1 MTRNKFELDRIA
13 VASPCSV
20 AWDEMEGD
28 DRVRFCDR
36 CSLNVYNISAMTK
49 AEAESVITNTEG
61 RVCARF
67 YRRADGTILTQ
78 DCPVGLRAVRKRV
91 SRAAAAAFS
100 ALVSLFGGQ
109 SLFAQQQQKDESKFD
124 VPKSIRRYGQAAVE
138 GTVTDIVNS
147 SIAGAEVRLIHEQTK
162 KEITTR
168 TSDNGRFRFTDI
180 ERGEYAIH
188 IGSPGFVTLK
198 FSELKIE
205 EEVALNV
212 NVKLTI
218 GSLEMVGVIV
228 TIPPIPTI
236 DKIEYG
242 ELKRKDRPRE

>member
-78 DCPVGLRAVRKRV
+78 DCPVG
-91 SRAAAAAFS
+91 S
-100 ALVSLFGGQ
+100 AG
-109 SLFAQQQQKDESKFD
+109 
-124 VPKSIRRYGQAAVE
+124 
-138 GTVTDIVNS
+138 
-147 SIAGAEVRLIHEQTK
+147 GAEKGFARGCGGLLSARQPVWGPVTFRSTTTEGRIK
-162 KEITTR
+162 IRCSEIDQEVWT
-168 TSDNGRFRFTDI
+168 
-180 ERGEYAIH
+180 
-188 IGSPGFVTLK
+188 GS
-198 FSELKIE
+198 
-205 EEVALNV
+205 
-212 NVKLTI
+212 
-218 GSLEMVGVIV
+218 
-228 TIPPIPTI
+228 
-236 DKIEYG
+236 
-242 ELKRKDRPRE
+242 R